1 MVSINRRKVLIYSAF
16 IMVTIAIAVI
26 LIVFWQQFLHIL
38 SGFVMQER
46 YSSIGDYVR
55 EYGYQG
61 IIIIG
66 ALQIF
71 QVIITVVPSEPVQLA
86 AGVCYGPFWGSLL
99 CLTGVIIGSQILFL
113 FTRNAQYIY
122 RSQKK
127 RRRQEELKQ
136 KIENSNKNLIWMLL
150 LMYISPA
157 IPFGLIC
164 IIISTIGLKWWKYTL
179 VTAIGPVIPIV
190 FSVFIGSK
198 VVSSSPQ
205 GSAVMM
211 IVIVLIVLFVLFN
224 RHRMVALMFRPKRI
238 NYEKK
243 LREKP
248 VRRVNPV
255 IAGIVAPFFK
265 RISRRNKV
273 NFIYNVDLKTLKA
286 PYVLISNHASRFD
299 HVYISC
305 ALRKHRLHYVSMHQ
319 AFYEKYIRRLLRMVG
334 AIPKLLFHPDSIAVR
349 EMLRLSRAGENI
361 MIFPEGVRS
370 AGGHDMPVN
379 YAIVKLLKH
388 MNVPVYSVK
397 LDGAYLTRPKFT
409 WVSRPGRI
417 DLTLSKL
424 FDANDV
430 RNTDPDVM
438 YSKIVDSIR
447 YNDFEWNRGKNI
459 EYETADTTDG
469 LNGLLY
475 HCPKCRVDNRMQS
488 GGGKISCTVCGNSA
502 TLTKSYKFL
511 PDSGADIIPEDIS
524 IWFDLQ
530 HEAAKKAIDP
540 SFTMTSRVRY
550 KTLHPCGKG
559 FLPLG
564 EGILTLS
571 RYGLRYTGTSCA
583 ADVDIHMDIAD
594 LPNVTFGSNIDIEFY
609 YDFKL
614 YNFVPADLTEC
625 SKWSVYVEEMHRF
638 TQEKIKGEAI

>member
-1 MVSINRRKVLIYSAF
+1 MISINKKKVLIYSAF
-16 IMVTIAIAVI
+16 IAVALIIAVT

-38 SGFVMQER
+38 SGIVMQER

-66 ALQIF
+66 ALQVF
-71 QVIITVVPSEPVQLA
+71 QVIITIVPSEPVQLA
-86 AGVCYGPFWGSLL
+86 AGICYGPFFGSVL
-99 CLTGVIIGSQILFL
+99 CLIGVIIGSQILFL
-113 FTRNAQYIY
+113 FTRNAQHIY
-122 RSQKK
+122 RSQKN
-127 RRRQEELKQ
+127 RRRQEELKL
-136 KIENSNKNLIWMLL
+136 KIENSNRNLLWMLL

-164 IIISTIGLKWWKYTL
+164 IITSTIGLKWWKYTL
-179 VTAIGPVIPIV
+179 VTSIGPIIPIA
-190 FSVFIGSK
+190 FSVFVGSK
-198 VVSSSPQ
+198 VVSSSPE
-205 GSAVMM
+205 GSLIMM

-224 RHRMVALMFRPKRI
+224 RHRMVSLMFRPKRTD
-238 NYEKK
+238 YEKR

-248 VRRVNPV
+248 VRRVNP
-255 IAGIVAPFFK
+255 IIFRLVAPFFK
-265 RISRRNKV
+265 RIARRNKV
-273 NFIYNVDLKTLKA
+273 NFIYNVDPETMKA

-305 ALRKHRLHYVSMHQ
+305 ALKKHRLHFVSMHQ

-334 AIPKLLFHPDSIAVR
+334 AIPKLLFHPDGMAVR
-349 EMLRLSRAGENI
+349 EMLRISRSGGNI

-379 YAIVKLLKH
+379 YAIVKLLKLL
-388 MNVPVYSVK
+388 NVPVYSVK

-409 WVSRPGRI
+409 WVSRPGGI

-424 FDANDV
+424 LDAEEV
-430 RNTDPDVM
+430 RGMDPDELYEKV
-438 YSKIVDSIR
+438 VNSIK
-447 YNDFEWNRGKNI
+447 YNDFEWNRCKNI
-459 EYETADTTDG
+459 DFETTDTTDG

-475 HCPKCRVDNRMQS
+475 HCPKCRADNRLKS

-502 TLTKSYKFL
+502 ELTKNYKFI
-511 PDSGADIIPEDIS
+511 PDSDTDIIPVDIS
-524 IWFDLQ
+524 VWHDLQ
-530 HEAAKKAIDP
+530 HQAAKEAVDL
-540 SFTMTSRVRY
+540 SFTMTSRVSY

-559 FLPLG
+559 YLRLG
-564 EGILTLS
+564 EGVLTLS
-571 RYGLRYTGTSCA
+571 RYGLRYTGSCGE
-583 ADVDIHMDIAD
+583 ADADIHMDIAV

-614 YNFVPADLTEC
+614 YNFVPDDLTEC

-638 TQEKIKGEAI
+638 MKKI